1 MVIANWN
8 LHDHNEIYIT
18 KVIIDQ
24 TYVYFFQMKTS
35 SVVAFVQ
42 FFFFFLSENL
52 VQIILLNKRLI

>member
-24 TYVYFFQMKTS
+24 TYVSFFQMKTS

-42 FFFFFLSENL
+42 FFFFLSENL

>member
-42 FFFFFLSENL
+42 FFFFFE
-52 VQIILLNKRLI
+52 

>member
-8 LHDHNEIYIT
+8 LHDQNEIYIT

-42 FFFFFLSENL
+42 FFFFFFE
-52 VQIILLNKRLI
+52 

>member
-8 LHDHNEIYIT
+8 LHDQNEIYIT

-42 FFFFFLSENL
+42 FFLIFFNFLIFIFL
-52 VQIILLNKRLI
+52 